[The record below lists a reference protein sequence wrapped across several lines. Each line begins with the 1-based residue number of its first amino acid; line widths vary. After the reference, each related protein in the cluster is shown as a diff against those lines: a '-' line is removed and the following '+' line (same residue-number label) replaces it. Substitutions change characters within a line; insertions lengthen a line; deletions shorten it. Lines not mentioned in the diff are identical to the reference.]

1 MALRADPALDGSG
14 FRRRRRRNLRGKHA
28 DVQGLHALL
37 VPCDERFPL
46 ALESSQAVVEGLGL
60 GRGGR
65 RSGRLAL
72 RRRRCAHRSGAGGA
86 SSAAR
91 RARSRRG
98 RLSLDLRLAEFDLR
112 DGDVRGAG
120 FPRAFLR
127 AGVGVV
133 VDAERREHGGAVLV
147 VEIGESSD
155 IRDGEVVDGVQNRTQ
170 RVAHA
175 LHVVEGLVIFA
186 AQREARV
193 ALGERLVRGLALA
206 SLRGRHLEE
215 TRV

>member
-1 MALRADPALDGSG
+1 MALRADSALDGSA
-14 FRRRRRRNLRGKHA
+14 FRRRRRRNLRGEHA

-37 VPCDERFPL
+37 VPRNERFAL
-46 ALESSQAVVEGLGL
+46 ALGISQAVVHGLGL

-65 RSGRLAL
+65 RFGRLAL
-72 RRRRCAHRSGAGGA
+72 RRRGGAHRSGAGGA
-86 SSAAR
+86 PAAAR
-91 RARSRRG
+91 HARSRRG
-98 RLSLDLRLAEFDLR
+98 RLSLDLRLAEFHLR

-120 FPRAFLR
+120 SPRALLR

-175 LHVVEGLVIFA
+175 LHAVEGLVVFA
-186 AQREARV
+186 A
-193 ALGERLVRGLALA
+193 
-206 SLRGRHLEE
+206 
-215 TRV
+215 